1 MATIEQMAIHPA
13 AQIGGVRLAISNLD
27 RSVHFYTH
35 VIGFRLIERSAHTV
49 TLGVGTTPLLV
60 IEEQTSAQP
69 QPPRT
74 TGLYHFALLVP
85 TRKDLAHSLR
95 CLAETVYSLSGASD
109 HLVSEALYLDDPD
122 GNGIEIYRDRPR
134 ETWQWS
140 AGQVKM
146 ATNRLDLNAIL
157 REAEGDAS
165 EWQGLAVGTRV
176 GHIHLRVADL
186 RQAEVFYHETLG
198 CDLVGRLP
206 GALFLSAGGYH
217 HHIGLNTWQSR
228 LAPEPPAN
236 AVGLRSFTIE
246 IPNMDEEARVIERLE
261 SAGVAIE
268 PHHDGLIVRDPWNNG
283 IALRTALHGTNTS
296 QNIM

>member
-13 AQIGGVRLAISNLD
+13 TQIGGVRLAI
-27 RSVHFYTH
+27 
-35 VIGFRLIERSAHTV
+35 
-49 TLGVGTTPLLV
+49 
-60 IEEQTSAQP
+60 
-69 QPPRT
+69 
-74 TGLYHFALLVP
+74 FAILVP

-95 CLAETVYSLSGASD
+95 RLAETDYPLSGASD

-157 REAEGDAS
+157 REAEGDAG

-176 GHIHLRVADL
+176 GHIHLGVADL
-186 RQAEVFYHETLG
+186 RQAEAFYHETLG
-198 CDLVGRLP
+198 FDLVGRLP

-296 QNIM
+296 